1 MRTVLRQSI
10 LYSLPVVLG
19 CFATI
24 ANMTPGHGAAPVV
37 KAPEQAKTRLCVP
50 PRCYAVVGQELR
62 IYFDNVQSTPPIARE
77 RILITKFDLRE
88 GAADAPPFGTR
99 TGRYWSLAP
108 TAAQV
113 GKHKLFVFAAAED
126 GTFNDVAETELCI
139 APADA
144 GAGRDLNLLIVGDS
158 LTHASLYPNDWSR
171 LLSLPGNPKLTM
183 LGTHKPAGA
192 APGVAHEGYGGWRWE
207 TFETRYEPK
216 PDLAKRI
223 HSSPFV
229 FVGKD
234 GKPGLDVPRY
244 FAEKCDGRKPD
255 VVTFLLGINDC
266 FGAPAN
272 DPAALDRHIDGVF
285 AHADRVL
292 AAFHAAAPEAD
303 LAVCLTPPANSRDE
317 AFKINYK
324 DKYPGSGW
332 RKIQARLVER
342 QLAHFGGREAER
354 IFVVPTELDIDVT
367 TGYPDNNAV
376 HPNPEGYGRLAAS
389 LQAWLKWRMYEATL
403 AK

>member
-1 MRTVLRQSI
+1 MQSLPTRTI
-10 LYSLPVVLG
+10 LYTLLFVVA

-24 ANMTPGHGAAPVV
+24 ADVAPARGAEPAAKGKKHEVV
-37 KAPEQAKTRLCVP
+37 RLCVP

-62 IYFDNVQSTPPIARE
+62 IYFDSVQSTPAIEHDRIGILVELNQGKPLETALGLGE
-77 RILITKFDLRE
+77 RRE
-88 GAADAPPFGTR
+88 G
-99 TGRYWSLAP
+99 YWAITP
-108 TAAQV
+108 NEKQV
-113 GKHKLFVFAAAED
+113 GKHRLSVMAKSPGASPAAD
-126 GTFNDVAETELCI
+126 TELCI

-144 GAGRDLNLLIVGDS
+144 GAGRNLNLLIVGDS
-158 LTHASLYPNDWSR
+158 LTHASLYPNAWAR
-171 LLSLPGNPKLTM
+171 LLSLPGNPKWTM

-207 TFETRYEPK
+207 TFETRYESK
-216 PDLAKRI
+216 PDRAKRI

-229 FVGKD
+229 FMGKD

-244 FAEKCDGRKPD
+244 FAESCDGRKPD

-272 DPAALDRHIDGVF
+272 DPAALDRHIDGVL

-317 AFKINYK
+317 AFTINYK

-342 QLAHFGGREAER
+342 QLEHFGGREAER

-367 TGYPDNNAV
+367 TGYPPNNAV
-376 HPNPEGYGRLAAS
+376 HPNAEGYGRLAAS
-389 LQAWLKWRMYEATL
+389 LHAWLKWRLYETTMS
-403 AK
+403 K